1 MLDRIEAG
9 SERQRQF
16 VADASHELR
25 SPLSTIKAAAE
36 VAQASEDPARFGQL
50 AGEVGAEAD
59 RMEVLISDLLDL
71 ARLDETTGVRMEP
84 VDLRSV
90 CRAAVGRLP
99 AGDIAIELAPGDA
112 TVSGDAEQLERA
124 IFNLVLNARQHAT
137 SPVRVSLSS
146 SGGRAV
152 LAVEDDGPGIPVADR
167 ERIFERFVRLDS
179 SRARQTGGAGISLSL
194 VRLSVDRHQGT
205 IEVGEAPE
213 LGGARFRVE
222 LPAVAAS

>member
-137 SPVRVSLSS
+137 RQVRVSLSS

-152 LAVEDDGPGIPVADR
+152 LDVDDDGPGIPAEDR

-194 VRLSVDRHQGT
+194 VRLIVDRHQGT